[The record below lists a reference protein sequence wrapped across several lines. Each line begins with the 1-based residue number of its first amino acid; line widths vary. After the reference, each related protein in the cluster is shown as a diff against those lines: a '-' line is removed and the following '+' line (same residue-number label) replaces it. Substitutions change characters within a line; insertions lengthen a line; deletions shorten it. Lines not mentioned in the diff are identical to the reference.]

1 MKLLIHNIESLLQA
15 TKTPPDLLKG
25 KYMQSIFSL
34 KNAWVYSVDDK
45 IVDFGQM
52 KDMPSEYLKSDTV
65 YNATGRIVMPAWCD
79 PHTHLVFAGSREKEF
94 IDKINGL
101 GYEEIAKRGGG
112 ILNSAKTLH
121 NTSEDEL
128 FEQSTKRVN
137 EIMRLGTGS
146 VEIKSGYGLNTADE
160 LKMLR
165 VIRRIKQEFPLT
177 VKATFLGA
185 HAVPDEYKDRK
196 PGYIDKIVNEMIPAV
211 AEENL
216 AEFIDVFCDIGFFT
230 PEETGTILKAG
241 IHYGLQPRIH
251 ANELGFSGGVQAGT
265 AHNALSVDHL
275 EYIGDEEINA
285 LANSRTM
292 PTLLPGT
299 SFFLGIGYAPA
310 RKMIDAGLPVALAS
324 DFNPGSSPSGNM
336 SFIFSLACIKLRML
350 PEEALNAMTINSAY
364 AMGAGI
370 SEGSISPGKSASFI
384 ITSPIP
390 GIDSIPYYFGSD
402 LIENVFIKARMIR

>member
-1 MKLLIHNIESLLQA
+1 MKLLIHNIETLLQA
-15 TKTPPDLLKG
+15 TKTPPELLKG
-25 KYMQSIFSL
+25 KDMESIISL
-34 KNAWVYSVDDK
+34 KNAWVFCVDDK

-101 GYEEIAKRGGG
+101 DYEEIAKRGGG

-128 FEQSTKRVN
+128 FEQSAKRVN

-146 VEIKSGYGLNTADE
+146 VEIKSGYGLNTLDE

-165 VIRRIKQEFPLT
+165 VIRRIKLEFPLT

-185 HAVPDEYKDRK
+185 HAVPDEFKDRK
-196 PGYIDKIVNEMIPAV
+196 SGYVDKIVNEMIPAV
-211 AEENL
+211 ADENL
-216 AEFIDVFCDIGFFT
+216 ADFIDVFCDIGFFT

-241 IHYGLQPRIH
+241 IRYGLQPRIH

-265 AHNALSVDHL
+265 EHNALSVDHL
-275 EYIGDEEINA
+275 EYVGDEEINA
-285 LANSRTM
+285 LAKSTTM

-336 SFIFSLACIKLRML
+336 NFIFSLACIKLRML
-350 PEEALNAMTINSAY
+350 PGEALNAMTINSAY
-364 AMGAGI
+364 AMGVGT

-384 ITSPIP
+384 ITTLVP
-390 GIDSIPYYFGSD
+390 GIESIPYYFGSD